1 MTAEYLF
8 PTSGGSGSSSGGGTS
23 TGVLE
28 AALAAQGNGSAI
40 GLDVLCFP
48 DLDGQLRLV
57 GGFPLLAQDLLNRL
71 STPRGAL
78 FYDESYGY
86 DIPGLLNESL
96 DERDVPR
103 IAAEITAQ
111 CLFDDRVLD
120 VSVDVTLFRLENR
133 LRITLQGEA
142 AEGPFWF
149 VLSVSEMTAE
159 LLEIR

>member
-1 MTAEYLF
+1 MTAEYVF
-8 PTSGGSGSSSGGGTS
+8 PTLGGAGSSSGGSGSS
-23 TGVLE
+23 GVLE
-28 AALAAQGNGSAI
+28 AALAAQGRGATL
-40 GLDVLCFP
+40 GLDVLCVP

-78 FYDESYGY
+78 FYDESYGF
-86 DIPGLLNESL
+86 DVPGLLNADL

-103 IAAEITAQ
+103 IAAEIVAQ
-111 CLFDDRVLD
+111 CLLDDRVAD
-120 VSVDVTLFRLENR
+120 VSADVVLYRLENR

-149 VLSVSEMTAE
+149 VLGVSEMTVD

>member
-71 STPRGAL
+71 QTPRGAL

-86 DIPGLLNESL
+86 DIPGLLNSDL

-103 IAAEITAQ
+103 IAAEIVAQ
-111 CLFDDRVLD
+111 CLLDDRVFEVSAD
-120 VSVDVTLFRLENR
+120 VVLYRLENR
-133 LRITLQGEA
+133 LRITLQGEC

-149 VLSVSEMTAE
+149 VLGVSEMTVD